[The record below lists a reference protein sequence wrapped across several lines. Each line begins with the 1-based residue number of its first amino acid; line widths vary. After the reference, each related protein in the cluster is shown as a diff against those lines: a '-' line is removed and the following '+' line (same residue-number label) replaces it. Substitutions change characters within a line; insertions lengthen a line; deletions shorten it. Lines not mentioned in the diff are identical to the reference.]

1 MEDERIRS
9 VRCQGVRCQAIIY
22 VSIMMVLNFCN
33 VSLAQDSEEAGQQI
47 DGFSL
52 VQYEDGGDKKW
63 ELNGKS
69 ADIEDERVKINE
81 ISAVAF
87 TEDTTFKLKAKEGS
101 FDRENQLVHLA
112 DNVVIKATDGTAL
125 RTDSLDWDAK
135 GKSVFTDEEV
145 SIKKADFQVNGKGA
159 EVDLENRTAEL
170 KKDVVANI
178 KSADVDLLQTRNE
191 ELGTT
196 TITCDGPLEINYK
209 KNKATFRNNVEVR
222 DAEGNILADRIDVYF
237 GKDTR
242 RVRVVVARGNV
253 RILNEGNVTYSEKA
267 IYLVEQGRVVLP
279 KRPKL
284 VIQREEIG
292 RF

>member
-1 MEDERIRS
+1 MQKYKIAT
-9 VRCQGVRCQAIIY
+9 VLVF
-22 VSIMMVLNFCN
+22 IMNLCLFCF
-33 VSLAQDSEEAGQQI
+33 AQEEEVDQQI

-63 ELNGKS
+63 ELNGTS
-69 ADIEDERVKINE
+69 ADVEEENVKVSE
-81 ISAVAF
+81 ISGIAF
-87 TEDTTFKLKAKEGS
+87 TDEATLKLKAEEGN
-101 FDRENQLVHLA
+101 FDREDQMVHLA
-112 DNVVIKATDGTAL
+112 NNVVIKATDGTAL
-125 RTDSLDWDAK
+125 RTDSLDWDAQ

-145 SIKKADFQVNGKGA
+145 SIKKADFHVNGKGA

-178 KSADVDLLQTRNE
+178 VSSEAGVLRKADDDARDTI
-191 ELGTT
+191 
-196 TITCDGPLEINYK
+196 ITCDGPLEINYK

-222 DAEGNILADRIDVYF
+222 DAEGNIIADRIDVYF

-253 RILNEGNVTYSEKA
+253 KIINEGNVTYSEKA

-284 VIQREEIG
+284 VIQREEVG
-292 RF
+292 EF